1 VFIKS
6 KGTHISEHK
15 GHKEMSL
22 KNPHVEFLNP
32 TNVYI
37 PLVEQNAPCEVN
49 VKVGDFV
56 RVGQVIA
63 NKTGT
68 FCSPIHASV
77 SGEVISINQKMW
89 HASGK
94 MVPTVQIKNDFNE
107 TKVESIKPNATA
119 ALTKEEII
127 ELVRANG
134 VVGLGGSGFPTYFK
148 LKTNKPMDVIIINA
162 AECEPYITTDYTL
175 MKEHLNELI
184 RGIQYLMKAVEA
196 PKAFIAIKANK
207 KTLIQKIK
215 LALVKEPSIEVF
227 ELKDEY
233 PAGWEKYI
241 VQRITGKNYRSL
253 PSEVGAVVNN
263 AATAVAV
270 CQAVE
275 NNMPLIEKMITITGE
290 GIKEPTNVYVKIGTK
305 VNEIIEKIGGY
316 ADNLKEIYFI
326 AGGPMT
332 GKSIFSD
339 QMVVNRSLS
348 SVVVMPKAIREN
360 NPECM
365 GCGKCAEVC
374 PVWLSPIQIKRA
386 LDAKNL
392 ESMMEL
398 KANLCMQCGLC
409 SYICPSR
416 IELTEAVSKAKAEV
430 LKKR

>member
-1 VFIKS
+1 MFIKS

-22 KNPHVEFLNP
+22 KSPHVEFLNP
-32 TNVYI
+32 TNVFI
-37 PLVEQNAPCEVN
+37 PLVEQNAACEVS
-49 VKVGDFV
+49 VKVGDYV
-56 RVGQVIA
+56 KVGQIIA

-68 FCSPIHASV
+68 FCSPIHATI

-94 MVPTVQIKNDFNE
+94 MVATIQIKNDFNE
-107 TKVESIKPNATA
+107 AKVDLIKPQDASSF
-119 ALTKEEII
+119 TKEQII
-127 ELVRANG
+127 EAVRVNG

-148 LKTNKPMDVIIINA
+148 LKVNKPMDVVIINA
-162 AECEPYITTDYTL
+162 AECEPYITADYTL
-175 MKEHLNELI
+175 IKEHLDQLI
-184 RGIQYLMKAVEA
+184 RGIKYLMKAVDA
-196 PKAFIAIKANK
+196 PKGVIAIKENK

-215 LALVKEPSIEVF
+215 LSLEREPNISVF

-241 VQRITGKNYRSL
+241 VQRITNKNYCSL
-253 PSEVGAVVNN
+253 PSEVGAIVNN

-270 CQAVE
+270 CSAVE
-275 NNMPLIEKMITITGE
+275 DNMPLVEKMVTITGD
-290 GIKEPTNVYVKIGTK
+290 GIKEPTNVFVKIGTK
-305 VNEIIEKIGGY
+305 VSDIIEKIGGY
-316 ADNLKEIYFI
+316 ADNLKEVFFI

-348 SVVVMPKAIREN
+348 SVVVMSKMIRED

-365 GCGKCAEVC
+365 GCGKCTEVC
-374 PVWLSPIQIKRA
+374 PVWLSPIQIKQA
-386 LDAKNL
+386 FDAKNTD
-392 ESMMEL
+392 SMVEL

-430 LKKR
+430 MKKR

>member
-1 VFIKS
+1 
-6 KGTHISEHK
+6 
-15 GHKEMSL
+15 MSL
-22 KNPHVEFLNP
+22 KNPPVEFLNP
-32 TNVYI
+32 ANVYI
-37 PLVEQNAPCEVN
+37 PLVEQNTPCEVT

-56 RVGQVIA
+56 KVGQVIA
-63 NKTGT
+63 NKMGT

-89 HASGK
+89 HAIGK
-94 MVPTVQIKNDFNE
+94 MVATVQIKNDFNE
-107 TKVESIKPNATA
+107 TKVETIKPQDAHNF
-119 ALTKEEII
+119 TKEQII
-127 ELVRANG
+127 EAVRENG

-148 LKTNKPMDVIIINA
+148 LKVKQPMDVVIINA

-175 MKEHLNELI
+175 IKEHLDQLI
-184 RGIQYLMKAVEA
+184 RGIKYLMKAVEA
-196 PKAFIAIKANK
+196 KTGYIAIKENK

-215 LALVKEPSIEVF
+215 LALEKEPNIVVF

-275 NNMPLIEKMITITGE
+275 DNMPLVQKMVTITGE
-290 GIKEPTNVYVKIGTK
+290 GIKEPTNVCVKIGTK
-305 VNEIIEKIGGY
+305 VSDIIEKIGGY

-339 QMVVNRSLS
+339 QMVVNRALS
-348 SVVVMPKAIREN
+348 SVIVMPKMIRED

-365 GCGKCAEVC
+365 GCGKCTEVC
-374 PVWLSPIQIKRA
+374 PVWLSPIQIKQA
-386 LDAKNL
+386 FDAKNV
-392 ESMMEL
+392 EAMVEL

-409 SYICPSR
+409 SYVCPSR
-416 IELTEAVSKAKAEV
+416 IELTEAVTKAKAEV
-430 LKKR
+430 LKNR